1 MRSQHFLTVPSTLV
15 KTDLIAC
22 LPYHLAKHYDL
33 SMYELP
39 FELPPLEYFL
49 YWHMSADL
57 DDAHIWMREQIAQV
71 ANAFHPD

>member
-1 MRSQHFLTVPSTLV
+1 
-15 KTDLIAC
+15 

-57 DDAHIWMREQIAQV
+57 DDAHIWMRDQIAQV
-71 ANAFHPD
+71 AHALNPN